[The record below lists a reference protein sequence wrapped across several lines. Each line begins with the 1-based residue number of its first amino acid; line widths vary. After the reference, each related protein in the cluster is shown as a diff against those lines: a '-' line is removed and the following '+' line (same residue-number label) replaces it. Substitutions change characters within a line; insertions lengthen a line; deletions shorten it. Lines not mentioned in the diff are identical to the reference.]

1 MNITIDEITFIIV
14 TYQSEQVIKNCLDT
28 LPQDSKKIIV
38 ENSQNLKL
46 KKLLEDNY
54 DNIEVIISENL
65 GMGRSNNIG
74 IKKSKTKYAYVLNPD
89 VKFEK
94 DTVKILFNYLKKID
108 DFAIVTPLNS
118 DKEYPNFKVGKNNQ
132 DFDDIDIISADTI
145 DGFSMLIN
153 KSKYHDNTFFDEN
166 FFLYLENDD
175 LCLRTKQKGEKIFV
189 ITKSLIE
196 HSGGIGKSETIEQ
209 LRNWHWMWS
218 KFYFNKK
225 HYGYLIALKNISL
238 NFISALIK
246 YFIYLIIMKKK
257 KRKIYEMRIRG
268 IFNSIMGKNSW
279 FRI

>member
-153 KSKYHDNTFFDEN
+153 KSKYHDNIFFDEN